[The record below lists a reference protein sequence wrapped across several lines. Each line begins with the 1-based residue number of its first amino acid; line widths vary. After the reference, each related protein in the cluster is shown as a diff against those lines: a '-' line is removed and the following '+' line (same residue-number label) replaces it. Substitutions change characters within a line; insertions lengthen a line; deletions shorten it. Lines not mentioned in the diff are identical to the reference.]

1 MLKICFFSCC
11 TVLLLVMIIIACLL
25 SELISFKTILVAF
38 FIITSIL
45 GALMNEIRKIIRK
58 NIFVFS
64 AAFFFS
70 LTIPLSESIAYE
82 IQFIF
87 IIAFA
92 YAINICLGTRYT
104 QLITAADLGFLTGIS
119 LSLYFSIDEFNPI
132 IPKATYYFI
141 GMIIALAIQPII
153 SSLACIPSY
162 INNPEKKKKQN
173 NINRLFP
180 ERCDILKSCVDYIGD
195 NSILGISSPYG
206 NGKSF
211 IINLLKKEYEEWTF
225 IDIGVLSTTTENI
238 ETIILKEIGDF
249 LEKKGIGSSSVD
261 KIKSFLSQDVFYHIG
276 EFIFGNESYVQ
287 QFSKVVEDLQS
298 SNETIVL
305 NFEDLDRINSAEHLN
320 KLFAICDTLV
330 KIDREYARQS
340 LKIIYQY
347 NSELLDNSL
356 NELCSECDKGRYK
369 ERFIPFSIHIPV
381 IEPAKM
387 FEKVRDENPEK
398 YPNLKDISFAFIKNR
413 LTGSTYGLQRGVS
426 FTNYRVRGIEHI
438 LNRANFS
445 LKYLSEQD
453 ANYRIIME
461 TVVIYHIA
469 EYFMKDVIDVLE
481 TANSLESLKLFDD
494 GIQLRDF
501 NYIDRVYT
509 NAVRNPNIPQ
519 PDFFTDNKRSTQ
531 NRYAL
536 YFLNMLNCDSNY
548 LTQKKTRPF
557 GQKNIPPY
565 YDEIAIKV
573 LNRMVKS
580 RQIDGSVV
588 ND

>member
-1 MLKICFFSCC
+1 MLKTIFFSCC

-25 SELISFKTILVAF
+25 SELISLKTILVAF
-38 FIITSIL
+38 FIITLIL

-70 LTIPLSESIAYE
+70 LTIPLPESIAYE

-104 QLITAADLGFLTGIS
+104 QLITATDLGFLTGIS

-153 SSLACIPSY
+153 SGIACFFSY
-162 INNPEKKKKQN
+162 INRPERKKKEN
-173 NINRLFP
+173 VISRIYP
-180 ERCDILKSCVDYIGD
+180 ERGDILKSCVDYIRD

-211 IINLLKKEYEEWTF
+211 IINKLKEKYEEWNF

-249 LEKKGIGSSSVD
+249 LEKKGIGSNSVN
-261 KIKSFLSQDVFYHIG
+261 KIKSFLSQDTFYHIG

-330 KIDREYARQS
+330 KIDNDYVNQS

-347 NSELLDNSL
+347 NSQLLDNTL
-356 NELCSECDKGRYK
+356 NELCSDCDKDRYK
-369 ERFIPFSIHIPV
+369 ERFIPFSISIPV
-381 IEPAKM
+381 IEHAKM
-387 FEKVRDENPEK
+387 FEKVRDEKLEK
-398 YPNLKDISFAFIKNR
+398 YPNLKNISFAFIKNK
-413 LTGSTYGLQRGVS
+413 LTGSTYDLQREIC
-426 FTNYRVRGIEHI
+426 FTNYRVRGIELI
-438 LNRANFS
+438 LSRANFS
-445 LKYLSEQD
+445 LKYLSKQD
-453 ANYRIIME
+453 ANYRIIVE

-509 NAVRNPNIPQ
+509 NAVGNPNVPQ
-519 PDFFTDNKRSTQ
+519 PVFFTDNKLSKQ
-531 NRYAL
+531 NRYAFV
-536 YFLNMLNCDSNY
+536 FLNMLNCDSNY
-548 LTQKKTRPF
+548 LAQKKTRPL
-557 GQKNIPPY
+557 GQKNTLPY

-573 LNRMVKS
+573 LNRIVKS